1 MEMEPGECNIFR
13 YLFFLL
19 MISLLANA
27 RFHFF
32 LLFSHNSDFEELE
45 AGTDGTDPNDTP
57 PFTDS
62 NGDGISDA
70 VDKALEDMNKERCDT
85 NDDCTTKVCSAGVC
99 LGPGE
104 EECESVS
111 DCRTGACA
119 MVSAASSD
127 TSMVC
132 CRSGESIDNV
142 CTGQVNGSPCTEDAI
157 CASSNCNDDGF
168 CETLRNDVVET
179 SDANGSGTNT
189 TSVEM
194 EDVDEDGD
202 LLTEEINSRSTGEGC
217 GTGCKAGASV
227 GAVAVASIAALGVAT
242 RKKPQEEDYDDLE
255 SSDDEEPEVYEDD
268 ADDEPEV

>member
-1 MEMEPGECNIFR
+1 
-13 YLFFLL
+13 
-19 MISLLANA
+19 
-27 RFHFF
+27 
-32 LLFSHNSDFEELE
+32 
-45 AGTDGTDPNDTP
+45 
-57 PFTDS
+57 
-62 NGDGISDA
+62 
-70 VDKALEDMNKERCDT
+70 MNKERCDT

-127 TSMVC
+127 TLMVC

-179 SDANGSGTNT
+179 SDANEPETNT

-194 EDVDEDGD
+194 EDVDESGD
-202 LLTEEINSRSTGEGC
+202 LLTEEINSRGTGEGC

-242 RKKPQEEDYDDLE
+242 RKKLKEEEDYDDLE
-255 SSDDEEPEVYEDD
+255 SSDDE
-268 ADDEPEV
+268 DEEGV

>member
-1 MEMEPGECNIFR
+1 MCPNI
-13 YLFFLL
+13 
-19 MISLLANA
+19 
-27 RFHFF
+27 
-32 LLFSHNSDFEELE
+32 LFSFSSFIISDFEELE
-45 AGTDGTDPNDTP
+45 AGTDGTDPTDTP

-70 VDKALEDMNKERCDT
+70 VDKALEDMNKKRCET
-85 NDDCTTKVCSAGVC
+85 NDDCATKTCSSGIC

-104 EECESVS
+104 EACESVS

-119 MVSAASSD
+119 MGSAASSD

-132 CRSGESIDNV
+132 CRSGESIGNV

-157 CASSNCNDDGF
+157 CASSNCNEGGF

-179 SDANGSGTNT
+179 SDANESGTNT
-189 TSVEM
+189 TNVEM

-202 LLTEEINSRSTGEGC
+202 LLTEDINSRGNGGGC

-227 GAVAVASIAALGVAT
+227 GVVAAGAIAALGVAT
-242 RKKPQEEDYDDLE
+242 RKKPQEEADYDDLE
-255 SSDDEEPEVYEDD
+255 SSDDE
-268 ADDEPEV
+268 DEAGV